1 MSNDPRKLSFNE
13 VLKSSVVFYNDKEFE
28 EQFDDFIQ
36 EKVREII
43 NQEKEKREEGL
54 TNVQKIVNF
63 LREDPNALL
72 IIQTILHL
80 SDEKL
85 KRIIT
90 LMRRQEKDFG
100 PEWSIKKIKKMIN
113 RDDKF
118 ATKIGKLFLEG
129 KSDPILIEK
138 LPLFYRERLN
148 LKSLTTEKTKDELNI
163 MLKDKFIGEYSNKK
177 GSLIEKL
184 IKDELEK
191 IRIKYGIKY
200 DRGKTNLID
209 VTVDWAI
216 PNLDDPYVIIMS
228 SYQETTSSG
237 QSTKARDMIT
247 AYQSIEH
254 INIQKGENRAF
265 VNFVD
270 GGGWLARRNDLRR
283 LVAACHYFLN
293 IANLDMLEGIIL
305 KHVPKRYCKK
315 E

>member
-1 MSNDPRKLSFNE
+1 MSHDLRKLSFDE
-13 VLKSSVVFYNDKEFE
+13 VLESSVVFYNDKEFE

-36 EKVREII
+36 KKVKEII
-43 NQEKEKREEGL
+43 NREEGEREEEL
-54 TNVQKIVNF
+54 VNVQKIVIF

-72 IIQTILHL
+72 IIQTMLRL

-90 LMRRQEKDFG
+90 LIRRQEKDFA
-100 PEWSIKKIKKMIN
+100 PEWSIEKIKKMID

-129 KSDPILIEK
+129 RDDPILIEK

-148 LKSLTTEKTKDELNI
+148 LKSLTTEKTRDELNI
-163 MLKDKFIGEYSNKK
+163 MLKNKFIGEYSNKK
-177 GSLIEKL
+177 GGLIEEL

-191 IRIKYGIKY
+191 IRIKYGIEY
-200 DRGKTNLID
+200 NRGKTDLID

-216 PNLDDPYVIIMS
+216 PNLNDPYVIIMS
-228 SYQETTSSG
+228 SYNETTSSG

-247 AYQSIEH
+247 AYQSIDH

-283 LVAACHYFLN
+283 LVTGCHYFLN
-293 IANLDMLEGIIL
+293 IANLDMFENIIL
-305 KHVPKRYCKK
+305 KHVPKRYWKK